1 MGVEDGV
8 ESIEKFLAKAL
19 GKFEKRKKNKPKT
32 KNLSVYEREG
42 AELCVRWL
50 LEVAQEDRMWADAP
64 ISDH

>member
-32 KNLSVYEREG
+32 KNLSVHEREG
-42 AELCVRWL
+42 AELCVR
-50 LEVAQEDRMWADAP
+50 
-64 ISDH
+64 